1 MADTDKVVLRE
12 IEDEMKESYL
22 SYAMSVIV
30 GRALPDARDGLKPV
44 HRRILFA
51 MNDMGMQHSKPFK
64 KCARIVGEV
73 LGKYHPHGDS
83 AVYESLVRM
92 VQDFSMR
99 YPLIEGQ
106 GNFGSIDGDNAAAM
120 RYTEARMAK
129 ISEEIL
135 ADIDKET
142 VDFVPNFDGSL
153 EEPFVL
159 PTKIPNLLVNGSSG
173 IAVGMATNIPPHN
186 LIEVCDAVNFT
197 IENPSAEVSDLMN
210 YIKGP
215 DFPTAGIIYG
225 TEGIKSAYT
234 TGRGSV
240 RIRAKYLIEQNKNR
254 ERIIVNELPYQVNK
268 AQLIEEMAN
277 LVNEEKITGIS
288 NIKDESNKEGI
299 RIVIDLKK
307 DITPEVVVNQLFKH
321 TRLEISFGTIMLAL
335 VGNEPKVLNLK
346 GLIENFIG
354 FRKEVITKRT
364 KFDLRKAEEK
374 MHILE
379 GFIIALADIDNVIRK
394 IKESKDV
401 ESAKNILMS
410 SYSLTEIQSKA
421 ILDMKLQRLSSME
434 REKIKEEHKETGLLI
449 NELNDILGSEQR
461 IKDIIKKEL
470 SEIKQKYGDKRR
482 TEISNERI
490 DNISEEQM
498 IEEEDVVVTIT
509 HKGYVK
515 RIPLTAYKKQARG
528 GKGIIGASAKE
539 EDWIERLFVTSTHS
553 TLLLFTNKG
562 QAYWLKVYDIP
573 EASRQAVGKA
583 IVNLVGISKDE
594 KINAAIAVKDFSEKL
609 FVLMATKN
617 GTIKK
622 TELAE
627 FARPRSTGIRAI
639 TLDDNDNLVEAVV
652 TNGEKQIMLATADGM
667 AIKFHE
673 NDARPMGRT
682 ASGVRGIK
690 LDNDSVIGMII
701 ADDNDTVLTITENGF
716 GKRSPI
722 SDYRLISRGGSGV
735 INIKCSERNGKV
747 IAIKKLNDEDEV
759 MMISQNG
766 IMIRVSAKQI
776 PVIGRNT
783 QGVTLMKLEN
793 DHVVDAANIVSD

>member
-1 MADTDKVVLRE
+1 MAETEKIIPKE
-12 IEDEMKESYL
+12 IEEEMKESYL
-22 SYAMSVIV
+22 NYAMSVIV
-30 GRALPDARDGLKPV
+30 GRALPDTRDGLKPV
-44 HRRILFA
+44 QRRILFA

-73 LGKYHPHGDS
+73 LGKYHPHGDT

-99 YPLIEGQ
+99 YPLIDGQ

-135 ADIDKET
+135 ADIEKET
-142 VDFVPNFDGSL
+142 VNFVPNFDGSL
-153 EEPFVL
+153 EEPSVL
-159 PTKIPNLLVNGSSG
+159 PTKLPNLLVNGASG
-173 IAVGMATNIPPHN
+173 IAVGMATNMPPHN
-186 LIEVCDAVNFT
+186 LIEVCEAINF
-197 IENPSAEVSDLMN
+197 IIDNPSAEVSDLMN

-225 TEGIKSAYT
+225 IEGIKAAYS
-234 TGRGSV
+234 TGRGSI
-240 RIRAKYLIEQNKNR
+240 RIRSRYKIEQNKNR
-254 ERIIVNELPYQVNK
+254 ERIIITELPYQVNK
-268 AQLIEEMAN
+268 AQLIEEVAN
-277 LVNEEKITGIS
+277 LVNEDKISGIS

-307 DITPEVVVNQLFKH
+307 DITPEVVINQLFKH
-321 TRLEISFGTIMLAL
+321 TKLESSFGIIMLAL
-335 VGNEPKVLNLK
+335 VDNEPRILNLK
-346 GLIENFIG
+346 ELIEVFIN

-364 KFDLRKAEEK
+364 KFDLKKAEEK

-379 GFIIALADIDNVIRK
+379 GFIIALADIDGVVKK

-410 SYSLTEIQSKA
+410 SYSLTETQSKA
-421 ILDMKLQRLSSME
+421 ILDMKLQRLSSLE
-434 REKIKEEHKETGLLI
+434 REKIKEEHKEIGLLI
-449 NELNDILGSEQR
+449 NQLKDILGSEQR
-461 IKDIIKKEL
+461 IKEIIKKEL
-470 SEIKQKYGDKRR
+470 NEIKEKYGDKRR
-482 TEISNERI
+482 TEISHEKI
-490 DNISEEQM
+490 ETISEEQL

-515 RIPLTAYKKQARG
+515 RIPLTAYKKQSRG
-528 GKGIIGASAKE
+528 GKGIVGTGTKE
-539 EDWIERLFVTSTHS
+539 EDWVEKLFVTSTHS

-573 EASRQAVGKA
+573 ESSRQSFGKA
-583 IVNLVGISKDE
+583 IVNLVNINKDE
-594 KINAAIAVKDFSEKL
+594 KINAAIAIKDFSEKL
-609 FVLMATKN
+609 FVVMATKK

-627 FARPRSTGIRAI
+627 FARPRSTGIKAI
-639 TLDDNDNLVEAVV
+639 TLDEDDTLVDVV
-652 TNGEKQIMLATADGM
+652 ITDGSKQIMLATAEGM

-673 NDARPMGRT
+673 SDVRPMGRT
-682 ASGVRGIK
+682 ASGVKGIK

-701 ADDNDTVLTITENGF
+701 ADDNDTVLAITENGF

-747 IAIKKLNDEDEV
+747 VAIKKLNDGDEV
-759 MMISQNG
+759 MIISQNG
-766 IMIRVSAKQI
+766 IMIRVPAKQI

-783 QGVTLMKLEN
+783 QGVKLMKLEN
-793 DHVVDAANIVSD
+793 DKVVDAANIIND